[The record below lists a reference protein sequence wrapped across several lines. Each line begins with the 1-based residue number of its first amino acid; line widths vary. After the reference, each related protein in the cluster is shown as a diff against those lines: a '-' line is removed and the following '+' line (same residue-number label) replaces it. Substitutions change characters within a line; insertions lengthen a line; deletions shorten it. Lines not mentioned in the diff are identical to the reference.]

1 MGQNYD
7 RLFGIIE
14 LILISQSSYDD
25 SDLVYIQLQRAIRL
39 LSISIYTYL
48 KGHNYDPSLT
58 HTYDENSNKVYTNLI
73 DTLKKLYTYTTE
85 IQSNTTN
92 TIHYTLKLEGLK
104 YVRCMYTYPLYFT
117 ICCTPQTAIVKF
129 LEEIDTSI
137 YIPYAYLYE
146 YVNILYILVHTYPLL
161 SYKYDIDVYIYDLY
175 VYICSHPAVPTQVAY
190 TGLDI
195 RAPTSTA
202 ITTLLPQG
210 NYSENLCSI
219 LEETLLYILTN
230 ICENSPNIY
239 CMNMF
244 LFHRSVALG
253 LRSGV
258 RKCGGP
264 SDVVGEMSGSR
275 QTGEDDDVGGMDD
288 LTIPTATGQNSDPFA
303 SETTTDVMT
312 CQQYTVNCREAG
324 IAKASKLASAA
335 TNGRVKLL
343 ATKCMSHIFS
353 ILHKQNTMLPY
364 YGHTDITLART
375 LTTTALQ
382 PINRYP
388 NDQNSDST
396 IPCYASLYIQDIIN
410 TSCSLCTYTIHERSL
425 LPLQIVSIQLMYK
438 ILLFFKNTTD
448 PDYTGNLNGGQNY
461 DNKMII
467 QYLSQI
473 LSAIRPCLLIH
484 ISYKLTLYSTYIVSF
499 LLQQQYVSDKIAI
512 KRLLKSLLYLL
523 PTSEESL
530 SSKMRGGAE
539 TRLSFRPSAGESDTS
554 EEVESINRLVHAV
567 ATANLYLL
575 ANPHSSKSERSGN
588 KMVTSTTSKLGHN
601 SALANKVVIS
611 NTIMSILAEHI
622 HPLADIWRAY
632 LLDTFRLLVHYNSTS
647 TTPTTATSSPTADV
661 AVSEVT
667 LLVHQMHPNLLR
679 GGLTYMPYSD
689 MSMLYDA
696 YIPHIPV
703 LLAACSSYLHNNP
716 TSAENSTATNTT
728 NTSSSVSYESLLAM
742 IALVLPIYTTTTTH
756 QTSSTNNAIV
766 TATYPASTTPSYTN
780 RTDPT
785 TTTGDQTSAAFD
797 ISKLYTFI
805 QASYTADPYTRYE
818 YLYFILTAIHN
829 LTLLYLNNKTNDSG
843 SDSGSTSYNS
853 MISILHTLSKLIL
866 SLSYTLHDNNTSIYT
881 REDVWKL
888 VSMIIDIYTNITMT
902 IEKRGSGTESELP
915 VLRSELWVGINMMI
929 TVIFPMLYASNSV
942 SLKNI
947 QVLLLTG
954 HLPSIRNFGSI
965 DSDNNINTN
974 NNSQTNEVYT
984 NAGNNNNSVSKNAD
998 VTAVSTI
1005 SAVDGLDLFATAAA
1019 PPSTTAA
1026 PTTVHI
1032 IPATTTT
1039 NTDNYESVYNLSH
1052 TITIGHE
1059 LHHYDL
1065 LNNILTKLTQSL
1077 YTLTVLH
1084 PSYQSYTIHVL
1095 LYIHTI
1101 FSTLIPADLS
1111 KESLVSYEEVRVS
1124 LLETTIKLTSL
1135 APTASETIAAA
1146 TATTPT
1152 TDAATVEVAAVKA
1165 AFEEERVEGTED
1177 DKNTYSIDDIV
1188 AEVVADVIDKICDE
1202 KDAEAEAD
1210 IAVPTSEDVPRSAD
1224 ETTIDAVNTT
1234 VTLTPP
1240 PLMTPADLS
1249 ALALAQ
1255 LTHWATYFTHLHHTD
1270 TNIHIKSLYTTNSN
1284 NNSKSSTVLTATI
1297 MTSVIQSLFT
1307 VCTTLW
1313 SQNSTNINKVRIHLL
1328 ILSLLIINSGNGH
1341 NYTLFL
1347 FIHVYI

>member
-14 LILISQSSYDD
+14 LMLISQCSYDD

-48 KGHNYDPSLT
+48 KGQNYDPSLI
-58 HTYDENSNKVYTNLI
+58 HTFDESCNKVYTNLVDI
-73 DTLKKLYTYTTE
+73 LKKLYTYTTE

-92 TIHYTLKLEGLK
+92 TIHHTLKLEGLK
-104 YVRCMYTYPLYFT
+104 YIRYMYTYPLYFT
-117 ICCTPQTAIVKF
+117 ICSTPETAIVKF

-146 YVNILYILVHTYPLL
+146 YVNILDVLVHAYPQL
-161 SYKYDIDVYIYDLY
+161 SYKYDIDVCIYDLY

-210 NYSENLCSI
+210 NYSENLTNI

-230 ICENSPNIY
+230 VCEYLPNIY

-244 LFHRSVALG
+244 LFHRAVALG

-258 RKCGGP
+258 RKGGGP

-303 SETTTDVMT
+303 SETSTDVMT
-312 CQQYTVNCREAG
+312 YQQYTVNCREGG
-324 IAKASKLASAA
+324 ITKASKLASAA

-353 ILHKQNTMLPY
+353 ILHKQNTILPY

-523 PTSEESL
+523 PTSEDSL
-530 SSKMRGGAE
+530 SSKMSGGGAE

-554 EEVESINRLVHAV
+554 EELESINRLVHAV

-575 ANPHSSKSERSGN
+575 ANPQTSKSELKGN
-588 KMVTSTTSKLGHN
+588 KMVSTTTSKLGHN

-611 NTIMSILAEHI
+611 NTIMSILTEHI

-632 LLDTFRLLVHYNSTS
+632 LLDTFRLLVHY
-647 TTPTTATSSPTADV
+647 TTPTSPTADV
-661 AVSEVT
+661 AEVKFHVKAT
-667 LLVHQMHPNLLR
+667 HPNLLR

-689 MSMLYDA
+689 MSILCDA
-696 YIPHIPV
+696 YVPHIPV
-703 LLAACSSYLHNNP
+703 LLAACSTYLHIY
-716 TSAENSTATNTT
+716 SNSNDKDSGDSTNS
-728 NTSSSVSYESLLAM
+728 NLLSYESLLAM
-742 IALVLPIYTTTTTH
+742 IALVLPIYTTTTH
-756 QTSSTNNAIV
+756 QSSTSDNTGSTV
-766 TATYPASTTPSYTN
+766 PESTAPSYTN
-780 RTDPT
+780 PT
-785 TTTGDQTSAAFD
+785 TTTTASQISTAFD
-797 ISKLYTFI
+797 MSKLYTFI
-805 QASYTADPYTRYE
+805 QASYTVDPFIRYE
-818 YLYFILTAIHN
+818 YLYYILTAIHT
-829 LTLLYLNNKTNDSG
+829 LTLSDPPYNSNNNSVN
-843 SDSGSTSYNS
+843 SSYNSTYYNS

-866 SLSYTLHDNNTSIYT
+866 SLSDTLHDSNTSIYT
-881 REDVWKL
+881 RESVWKL
-888 VSMIIDIYTNITMT
+888 VSMITDIYTDITIT
-902 IEKRGSGTESELP
+902 IENRVSGTESELP
-915 VLRSELWVGINMMI
+915 VLRSELWVGINLII
-929 TVIFPMLYASNSV
+929 TIIFPMLYTLNSASP
-942 SLKNI
+942 KNI

-954 HLPSIRNFGSI
+954 HLPSIRNVGSV
-965 DSDNNINTN
+965 DSAAENG
-974 NNSQTNEVYT
+974 NEKNDIYT
-984 NAGNNNNSVSKNAD
+984 NTGAAHND
-998 VTAVSTI
+998 VVIATST
-1005 SAVDGLDLFATAAA
+1005 SAAADGLDLFATA
-1019 PPSTTAA
+1019 
-1026 PTTVHI
+1026 PTVASALADPTKHTV
-1032 IPATTTT
+1032 
-1039 NTDNYESVYNLSH
+1039 TDNHESVYNIPHVIS
-1052 TITIGHE
+1052 IGHE
-1059 LHHYDL
+1059 LNHYDL

-1077 YTLTVLH
+1077 YTLTILH
-1084 PSYQSYTIHVL
+1084 PKYQPYTMRVL
-1095 LYIHTI
+1095 LFIYTV
-1101 FSTLIPADLS
+1101 FSSLIPVDQS
-1111 KESLVSYEEVRVS
+1111 KESLVSYEELRVS
-1124 LLETTIKLTSL
+1124 LLEMIIKLTSL
-1135 APTASETIAAA
+1135 ANTIAPIVITASAAA
-1146 TATTPT
+1146 TVDAITTGKATIE
-1152 TDAATVEVAAVKA
+1152 VEVEKA
-1165 AFEEERVEGTED
+1165 TDGYGHVGGIEED
-1177 DKNTYSIDDIV
+1177 NHIYSSDNIV
-1188 AEVVADVIDKICDE
+1188 AEVLADVVDKICDVYE
-1202 KDAEAEAD
+1202 KKEGPGAAADSTDVVPSASDNEAVKFDADED
-1210 IAVPTSEDVPRSAD
+1210 IAPQTAD
-1224 ETTIDAVNTT
+1224 ATNTTT
-1234 VTLTPP
+1234 VTLTLP
-1240 PLMTPADLS
+1240 PLISPSDLS
-1249 ALALAQ
+1249 ALALTQ

-1270 TNIHIKSLYTTNSN
+1270 PTSIHVKSLYTTSTTSN
-1284 NNSKSSTVLTATI
+1284 NKNSTVPTATI
-1297 MTSVIQSLFT
+1297 MTSIIQSLFNL
-1307 VCTTLW
+1307 CTTLW
-1313 SQNSTNINKVRIHLL
+1313 AQDSTNINKVRIHLL
-1328 ILSLLIINSGNGH
+1328 ILSLE
-1341 NYTLFL
+1341 T
-1347 FIHVYI
+1347 